1 MSNDDIAKY
10 RVVDKD
16 GNPLIRR
23 VSVERAACDVATLSE
38 EWPDRAPFTVQ
49 RCEWV
54 DVPLPEPLPAD
65 LPTEVWTC
73 ERWRLSNTWAVDT
86 LSPLPGRGRR
96 FRSRVDWE
104 EVPE

>member
-1 MSNDDIAKY
+1 MTKY

-16 GNPLIRR
+16 GNPVFRR
-23 VSVERAACDVATLSE
+23 VSVERAARDVATLSE
-38 EWPDRAPFTVQ
+38 TWPDRAPFTVQ
-49 RCEWV
+49 RCEWI

-73 ERWRLSNTWAVDT
+73 ETEHWHSDWNLRFRP
-86 LSPLPGRGRR
+86 PLPGRGRR
-96 FRSRVDWE
+96 FRGRIVDWE

>member
-1 MSNDDIAKY
+1 MTKY

-16 GNPLIRR
+16 GNPVFRR
-23 VSVERAACDVATLSE
+23 VSVERAARDVATLSE
-38 EWPDRAPFTVQ
+38 TWPDRAPFTVQ
-49 RCEWV
+49 RCEWI

-73 ERWRLSNTWAVDT
+73 EAWRKDSGYWGMDPPP
-86 LSPLPGRGRR
+86 PLRGEGRR
-96 FRSRVDWE
+96 FRGRIVDWE